1 MVVRGAV
8 LAVLLFTSSAAAQ
21 ESNVDGPENRAFAD
35 RATTAEVTGQAKT
48 AMAALFTYS
57 WFDLDPW
64 HTAVQTWAT
73 GDAAR
78 QLESQ
83 LDASLPS
90 INQQHAILTSSVVD
104 LAVRDLRGDRA
115 QLLVFLNTRT
125 ERRTGTPA
133 VTGSNVII
141 QMQRGPQRWQVVDIE
156 VPR

>member
-1 MVVRGAV
+1 MVVRGVV
-8 LAVLLFTSSAAAQ
+8 LTIVLLASGAAAQ
-21 ESNVDGPENRAFAD
+21 ESNVSGPENRAFAD
-35 RATTAEVTGQAKT
+35 RAATTEVTGQAKT

-64 HTAVQTWAT
+64 HTAVRTWAT

-78 QLESQ
+78 KLESQ
-83 LDASLPS
+83 LGASLGAV
-90 INQQHAILTSSVVD
+90 NEQHAILTSSVVD

-125 ERRTGTPA
+125 ERRTGTPT